1 MITDSH
7 VGGIVA
13 GILLIDLVLLV
24 VWFVVEP
31 VGEVRT
37 DADYDPSLFTAM
49 CWVVSDDKGGSAGV
63 ENEEKTPSTVFSYIF
78 APYKI
83 LLLIFGV
90 IVLFQM
96 RNVKFPKELAEFNE
110 IKYLSFNLYNWF
122 FTLVIIAPLL
132 SSETNPTTRFVL
144 QSFGLLWC
152 CLATLLIFFAPKFT
166 MVYTGVVRTCCAVCV
181 CGFALLLVLLLSFTH
196 ARHIISAACY
206 FFQCAHVFIPPPPK

>member
-1 MITDSH
+1 MED
-7 VGGIVA
+7 
-13 GILLIDLVLLV
+13 
-24 VWFVVEP
+24 EQ
-31 VGEVRT
+31 
-37 DADYDPSLFTAM
+37 
-49 CWVVSDDKGGSAGV
+49 
-63 ENEEKTPSTVFSYIF
+63 KTSSTVFSYIF

-122 FTLVIIAPLL
+122 FTLVIIVPLL

-166 MVYTGVVRTCCAVCV
+166 MVYSGVVRMYTSFVCV
-181 CGFALLLVLLLSFTH
+181 CVCVDLLFFSSSFGRSHMHVISFQQHVIIFYFLFFFSVLMYLS
-196 ARHIISAACY
+196 
-206 FFQCAHVFIPPPPK
+206 PPPKLTLILTLMIFTPTQA

>member
-1 MITDSH
+1 MIFHKQVITDSH
-7 VGGIVA
+7 VGGIMA

-144 QSFGLLWC
+144 NNFGLLWC

-166 MVYTGVVRTCCAVCV
+166 MVYTGLVRRLRCAPVLYVCV
-181 CGFALLLVLLLSFTH
+181 CRFALLLVLLLSFAH
-196 ARHIISAACY
+196 ARHIISAA
-206 FFQCAHVFIPPPPK
+206 ILP